1 MDVTPEDAAGYD
13 EDWTGLKGRGG
24 AVTPARLAT
33 WWEAVAR
40 DLVLLL
46 VRGEKPHFAADLA
59 PEGRVFGDIHPLA
72 RKSVTAGVPRQVVAD
87 AKGLRDAVRIAALR
101 VPASVKG
108 PVAETTAAAATSQP
122 AATPAVPAGPAL
134 KLEGR
139 WAGSETDADGGGTKY
154 VTIVFSGTSGTLT
167 YERALSLS
175 QPLLGVEQVK
185 SAVRFSLQ
193 TGGGPRYFQGR
204 WDGQKISGTISA
216 DPGGKQPLGTFE
228 LTPR

>member
-1 MDVTPEDAAGYD
+1 M
-13 EDWTGLKGRGG
+13 
-24 AVTPARLAT
+24 
-33 WWEAVAR
+33 
-40 DLVLLL
+40 
-46 VRGEKPHFAADLA
+46 
-59 PEGRVFGDIHPLA
+59 HPLA

-154 VTIVFSGTSGTLT
+154 VTIVFSGASGTLT